1 MCFRRGRS
9 IYAAISGRTDL
20 SQNFEIP
27 DETRTI
33 DTNVIH
39 LIPCMFYVEQ
49 CPVLTQ
55 IKP

>member
-1 MCFRRGRS
+1 MCFWRDRS

-20 SQNFEIP
+20 SENFEIP
-27 DETRTI
+27 DETGTI

-39 LIPCMFYVEQ
+39 LISCMFYIEQ